1 MEIDCVM
8 VWTTIGSRTD
18 GHKLAS
24 VLVEERLAACVNVMS
39 EMESVYRWQ
48 GKVETERERQV
59 VMKTTANQIPALKAR
74 LRELHDYEL
83 PEFIVI
89 PITAGSERY
98 LQWIRES
105 AAG

>member
-1 MEIDCVM
+1 MEIDCVI
-8 VWTTIGSRTD
+8 VWTTIGSSTD

-59 VMKTTANQIPALKAR
+59 VMKTTANRIPALKAR

-83 PEFIVI
+83 PEFIVL
-89 PITAGSERY
+89 PITAGSEPY